1 MAEGRTGGVRGL
13 DPGRSDTSGR
23 HGTPSGSQ
31 VRPRQD
37 DGDSRGGS
45 ALSIRKVVNK
55 PIKFISTGEKMDAID
70 VFHPD
75 RMAKRILGMGD
86 VISLVERAQQNFDE
100 EESRNLQKKMFQNTF
115 GLDDFLSQIQ
125 KIKKMGN
132 IKDLLSMMPGISSK
146 VKELDVDDDSFKPIE
161 SIIYS
166 MTPMERKNPDILDG
180 KRKRRIASGSG
191 TSVQEVNQLIKQFN
205 QMRKMMKMMKKSGPS
220 GMMSALGLSDSKN

>member
-1 MAEGRTGGVRGL
+1 MIGQDAVTTARTFDERIDYDGVVL
-13 DPGRSDTSGR
+13 TKL
-23 HGTPSGSQ
+23 
-31 VRPRQD
+31 

-45 ALSIRKVVNK
+45 ALSIRKVVDK

-86 VISLVERAQQNFDE
+86 VISLVERAQQSFDE
-100 EESRNLQKKMFQNTF
+100 DEARKLQKKMIQNTF

-132 IKDLLSMMPGISSK
+132 IKDLMGMMPGMSKK
-146 VKELDVDDDSFKPIE
+146 VKDLDVDDESFKPIE

-166 MTPMERKNPDILDG
+166 MTPKERKTPDILNG
-180 KRKRRIASGSG
+180 SRKKRIALGSG
-191 TSVQEVNQLIKQFN
+191 CSVQEVNQLLKQFN
-205 QMRKMMKMMKKSGPS
+205 QMKKVMKLMKKSGPS
-220 GMMSALGLSDSKN
+220 GMMSALGMNESSQGIKNK